1 MTTVF
6 ADAAYYVALISARDQ
21 HASAARSFAADYL
34 GRYCTTTAVLT
45 EVANTL
51 SKAMTRRAMDRL
63 WDSLLGDDTVDV
75 VFLDEPLWIRAVD
88 LYRQRIDKEWSL
100 TDCISFL
107 VMWDREI
114 TEAVTADH
122 HFEQAG
128 FTILM

>member
-1 MTTVF
+1 MTAVF
-6 ADAAYYVALISARDQ
+6 ADAAFYVALVSARDQ
-21 HASAARSFAADYL
+21 HAAAARSFADGYF
-34 GRYCTTTAVLT
+34 GHYCTTTAVLT

-51 SKAMTRRAMDRL
+51 SRRPTRRSMTQL
-63 WDSLLGDDTVDV
+63 WDSLRDDDM
-75 VFLDEPLWIRAVD
+75 VD
-88 LYRQRIDKEWSL
+88 LVFVDEELWMRAFDFYQQRSDKEWSL

-128 FTILM
+128 FTKLM